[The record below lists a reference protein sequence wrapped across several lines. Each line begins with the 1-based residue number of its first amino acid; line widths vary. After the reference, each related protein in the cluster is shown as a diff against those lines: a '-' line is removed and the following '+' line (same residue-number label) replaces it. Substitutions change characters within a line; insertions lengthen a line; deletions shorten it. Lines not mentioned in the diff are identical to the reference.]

1 MNTMQNRM
9 TKSILAT
16 VVGSVCLTAAAFAA
30 SSGSASGS
38 GANATTGTSGSAAS
52 DQAGSATGATGSG
65 ASATGAA
72 TGAATTPGSAP
83 SGTAMSAKYSDAEIV
98 AVDLTIDENEIKA
111 AETAEKKKMGKD
123 AMKLAKMLLKQ
134 HREDSNKVSKLAKK
148 QNITPSETAAKARE
162 LRDKGAADLQTLA
175 SKDSMEFEQG
185 YVSAMVQ
192 GHTEALALFDDHLVK
207 DATDSKLKKA
217 MEEARKHVAHH
228 LEEAKRLQGDRAS
241 R

>member
-1 MNTMQNRM
+1 MQNRIM
-9 TKSILAT
+9 KTMLAT
-16 VVGSVCLTAAAFAA
+16 MVGSFCLTAAAYAA
-30 SSGSASGS
+30 STGSTSGSATKATPAASGS
-38 GANATTGTSGSAAS
+38 STSGSATGTSGT
-52 DQAGSATGATGSG
+52 D
-65 ASATGAA
+65 ASANGAA
-72 TGAATTPGSAP
+72 TGATTNATTGSPAA

-98 AVDLTIDENEIKA
+98 ALDLTIDDNEIKA
-111 AETAEKKKMGKD
+111 AQTAEKKKMGKD

-148 QNITPSETAAKARE
+148 ENITPSETASKVQE

-175 SKDSMEFEQG
+175 AKDSMEFEQG
-185 YVSAMVQ
+185 YISAMVQ
-192 GHTEALALFDDHLVK
+192 GHTEALALFDEHLVK
-207 DATDSKLKKA
+207 DASSSKLKKE

>member
-1 MNTMQNRM
+1 MQNRIM
-9 TKSILAT
+9 KTMLAT
-16 VVGSVCLTAAAFAA
+16 MVGSFCLTAAAYAA
-30 SSGSASGS
+30 STGSTSGSATKATPAASGS
-38 GANATTGTSGSAAS
+38 STSGSATGTSGT
-52 DQAGSATGATGSG
+52 D
-65 ASATGAA
+65 ASANGAA
-72 TGAATTPGSAP
+72 TGATTNATTGSPAA

-98 AVDLTIDENEIKA
+98 ALDLTIDDNEIKA
-111 AETAEKKKMGKD
+111 AQTAEKKKIGKD

-148 QNITPSETAAKARE
+148 ENITPSETASKVQE

-175 SKDSMEFEQG
+175 AKDSMEFEQG
-185 YVSAMVQ
+185 YISAMVQ
-192 GHTEALALFDDHLVK
+192 GHTEALALFDEHLVK
-207 DATDSKLKKA
+207 DASSSKLKKE

>member
-1 MNTMQNRM
+1 MQNRQM
-9 TKSILAT
+9 KSILVT
-16 VVGSVCLTAAAFAA
+16 LVGSLCVGAAAYAA
-30 SSGSASGS
+30 SGSASGS
-38 GANATTGTSGSAAS
+38 ATNAASGASGNQTTGQAAGTSGS
-52 DQAGSATGATGSG
+52 
-65 ASATGAA
+65 GAA
-72 TGAATTPGSAP
+72 TTGAATTETGAAT
-83 SGTAMSAKYSDAEIV
+83 SGAAMSAKYSDAEIV
-98 AVDLTIDENEIKA
+98 ALDLTIDDNEIKA
-111 AETAEKKKMGKD
+111 AQTAEKKKMGKD
-123 AMKLAKMLLKQ
+123 AMKFAKMLLKQ

-148 QNITPSETAAKARE
+148 EKITPSETASKVQE

-192 GHTEALALFDDHLVK
+192 GHTEALALFDEHLVK
-207 DATDSKLKKA
+207 DASNHKLKKE

>member
-1 MNTMQNRM
+1 MQNRIM
-9 TKSILAT
+9 KTMLAT
-16 VVGSVCLTAAAFAA
+16 MVGSFCLTAAAYAA
-30 SSGSASGS
+30 STGSTSGSATKATPAASGS
-38 GANATTGTSGSAAS
+38 STSGSATGTSGTDASANGAATGVTTNATTGSPAA
-52 DQAGSATGATGSG
+52 
-65 ASATGAA
+65 
-72 TGAATTPGSAP
+72 

-98 AVDLTIDENEIKA
+98 ALDLTIDDNEIKA
-111 AETAEKKKMGKD
+111 AQTAEKKKMGKD

-148 QNITPSETAAKARE
+148 ENITPSETASKVQE

-175 SKDSMEFEQG
+175 AKDSMEFEQG
-185 YVSAMVQ
+185 YISAMVQ
-192 GHTEALALFDDHLVK
+192 GHTEALALFDEHLVK
-207 DATDSKLKKA
+207 DASSSKLKKE